1 LAALTK
7 PRQKQKS
14 AYVKWNF
21 SNTIKVSSP
30 PWIAAGLA
38 RAAAIQILEESPMV
52 KKHSKPQPKKSRGT
66 VDKGVGRGSRKHG
79 IPPTTNLKK
88 FPDEA
93 YGDIEIPHRRG
104 QK

>member
-1 LAALTK
+1 
-7 PRQKQKS
+7 
-14 AYVKWNF
+14 
-21 SNTIKVSSP
+21 
-30 PWIAAGLA
+30 
-38 RAAAIQILEESPMV
+38 MV